1 LRFWSYGLSS
11 LILIHGSILNVNWYI
26 HLKSITEPWNILNG
40 PKAVVA
46 EASAEQA
53 KEVAGRIHP
62 EKDSTL
68 SFVAE

>member
-1 LRFWSYGLSS
+1 MTWWMQMLMIIEVLELR
-11 LILIHGSILNVNWYI
+11 